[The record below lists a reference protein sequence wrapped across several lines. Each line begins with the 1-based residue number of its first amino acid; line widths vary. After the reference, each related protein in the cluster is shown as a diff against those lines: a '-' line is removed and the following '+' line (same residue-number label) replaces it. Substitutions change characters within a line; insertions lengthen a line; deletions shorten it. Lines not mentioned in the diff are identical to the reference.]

1 MNYYAPNKMQMH
13 VIDHQTGKELEDEN
27 RNVLIESARITRGN
41 VNDLSTLNALNYDA
55 VFVPGGFGAAKNL
68 SNFAVKG

>member
-1 MNYYAPNKMQMH
+1 
-13 VIDHQTGKELEDEN
+13 
-27 RNVLIESARITRGN
+27 LIESARITRGN